1 MADDVVTPEVI
12 VAGHLCLDVIP
23 ALVGGARFVPGRTVE
38 AGPATL
44 ATGGAV
50 SNTGVSLHRLGV
62 PVALVGRVGDDLFG
76 RVIRDILESHGPGLA
91 AELAPAP
98 GVATSYTVVLSPPG
112 ADRTFI
118 HNPSSNATFGADDV
132 PPRLLARA
140 RLLHFGYPPT
150 MRRMYQD
157 GGREL
162 AELLGRAKRAGAA
175 TSVDMTMIDPE
186 GPTGRVDWRAVL
198 ARALPATD
206 VFMPGVEE
214 LLLTLDR
221 AAFERYSRSGPLVE
235 RVPTALVAALADEML
250 ALGAAVVGLK
260 VGHRG
265 VYLRTA
271 GCERL
276 AAMGRGAPAGLGAWA
291 GRELWAPCYAVDVV
305 GTTGAGDATIAGFL
319 MGLLRGFTPEDA
331 LAAANAVGACSV
343 EAADALGGVRSWAV
357 TRTRMDSGW
366 PRRPLAVDAPGWRW
380 DAAAELWAG
389 PRDGE
394 RSSGGAFEQGS
405 G

>member
-23 ALVGGARFVPGRTVE
+23 ALVGGARFVPGRTIE

-50 SNTGVSLHRLGV
+50 SNTGVGLHRLGV

-76 RVIRDILESHGPGLA
+76 SVVRSILESHGAGLA
-91 AELAPAP
+91 AELVLAP

-112 ADRTFI
+112 VDRTFI

-150 MRRMYQD
+150 MRRMYQE
-157 GGREL
+157 GGQEL
-162 AELLGRAKRAGAA
+162 AALLGRAKRAGAA
-175 TSVDMTMIDPE
+175 TSLDMTMIDPE
-186 GPTGRVDWRAVL
+186 GPTGQVDWRAVL
-198 ARALPATD
+198 ARALPVVD

-221 AAFERYSRSGPLVE
+221 AAFERYSRDGPLLE
-235 RVPTALVAALADEML
+235 RVPAALVAALADDML

-260 VGHRG
+260 AGHRG

-271 GCERL
+271 GPERL
-276 AAMGRGAPAGLGAWA
+276 AAMGRGAPADVGAWA
-291 GRELWAPCYAVDVV
+291 GRELWAPCYCVDVA

-319 MGLLRGFTPEDA
+319 MGLLRGFTPEEA
-331 LAAANAVGACSV
+331 LAAASAVGACSV
-343 EAADALGGVRSWAV
+343 EAPDALGGVRPWPE
-357 TRTRMDSGW
+357 TRARMGAGW
-366 PRRPLAVDAPGWRW
+366 PRRPLAVEAPGWRW
-380 DAAAELWAG
+380 DSGREVWVG
-389 PRDGE
+389 PHDGE
-394 RSSGGAFEQGS
+394 QASV
-405 G
+405 